1 MLIFVAIIV
10 LIAAVGAIYLLLKNM
25 GQDGIEAAAP
35 GSCKSGKC
43 GVRNG
48 AATGKGCHQEETLL
62 AESDEVQPNEALQ
75 LGNGTAAIPPA
86 NNRP

>member
-1 MLIFVAIIV
+1 MLIFAAIIV
-10 LIAAVGAIYLLLKNM
+10 LIAAVGAIYLLLKDM

-48 AATGKGCHQEETLL
+48 ATTGKACHQEQPLL
-62 AESDEVQPNEALQ
+62 ADSDEIKPNEEAL
-75 LGNGTAAIPPA
+75 LAGDETAVTPA
-86 NNRP
+86 SNRS